1 MSLRAAPS
9 RRIHPFLKAILIAA
23 CLLLSA
29 CAHKPVKEPAA
40 EPVKEAVGAL
50 REVPWTQV
58 GAVSDDLAFDDLA
71 RACRGSLAYYRKIPP
86 KTVFSMG
93 ERRLTATQMAT
104 SLERF
109 LAIVESPDD
118 SSEKKLQRIERDFV
132 LLRSAGSDGRGRVLF
147 TGYYEPVLEGR
158 SKPDARFKYPLYR
171 RPGDLVDV
179 DLSLFPAARSDAR
192 IVGRVNEGRLV
203 PYFSRDDIDGANK
216 LAGRGLELAWLD
228 DPVDVFFLQIQGSG
242 QIVLEDGRTVRVQY
256 DARNG
261 WPYRS
266 LGRAMVEKG
275 IFKPGGASLQG
286 IRDYLAQHPD
296 QRQSWLNENPSYTF
310 FRLET
315 DGPFGNINVALT
327 PGRSIATDARV
338 FPKGALCL
346 IRCVKPV
353 VGKEGRIE
361 RWEPFTRFVLN
372 QDTGG
377 AIVGPGRVD
386 LFWGA
391 GPAAEAAAGN
401 LQHGGEL
408 FFLAPRP

>member
-1 MSLRAAPS
+1 MILRAPLRQRA
-9 RRIHPFLKAILIAA
+9 RPFPAVVLITACILF
-23 CLLLSA
+23 SA
-29 CAHKPVKEPAA
+29 CAHRPVKAPPV
-40 EPVKEAVGAL
+40 EPVKTAASAL
-50 REVPWTQV
+50 QAVPWSES
-58 GAVSDDLAFDDLA
+58 GSVSDDMAFDDLA
-71 RACRGSLAYYRKIPP
+71 RACRGSLAYFQKIPQE
-86 KTVFSMG
+86 TVFVMG
-93 ERRLTATQMAT
+93 ERRLTAAQMAT
-104 SLERF
+104 SLKRF
-109 LAIVESPDD
+109 LAIVESPED
-118 SSEKKLQRIERDFV
+118 SAAAKLARIERDFV
-132 LLRSAGSDGRGRVLF
+132 LLKSAGSDGRGKVLF

-158 SKPDARFKYPLYR
+158 SKPDARFNYPLYR
-171 RPGDLVDV
+171 RPDDLVDV
-179 DLSLFPAARSDAR
+179 DLSRFPTAHSDAR
-192 IVGRVNEGRLV
+192 IVGRVKEGQLV
-203 PYFSRDDIDGANK
+203 PYFSRDEIDGAK
-216 LAGRGLELAWLD
+216 RLAGRGLELVWLD

-242 QIVLEDGRTVRVQY
+242 QIVLEGGRTVRVQY

-261 WPYRS
+261 LPYRS

-286 IRDYLAQHPD
+286 IKDYLAHHAD

-310 FRLET
+310 FRMES

-353 VGKEGRIE
+353 IAKDGRIV

-386 LFWGA
+386 LFWGT

-401 LQHGGEL
+401 LQHDGEL
-408 FFLAPRP
+408 YFLAPRL